1 MKIHVDIIDD
11 NGEILST
18 HDADISSPS
27 SWSAPTGQKFVSK
40 MPQNASDVLNNGSY
54 ELFRI
59 TFQPHVRVDRPNGW
73 VAPPPNPP
81 MTQPLYAKQPVPWG
95 TPSPTQAPQ
104 PARSL
109 SSLGSMPTR
118 G

>member
-18 HDADISSPS
+18 HDADATTPS
-27 SWSAPTGQKFVSK
+27 SWNAPPNQRFVSK
-40 MPQNASDVLNNGSY
+40 MPQNSDNVNNGTY

-59 TFQPHVRVDRPNGW
+59 TFQPITRVDRPNGY
-73 VAPPPNPP
+73 VTPPPAPSF
-81 MTQPLYAKQPVPWG
+81 TKQSVPWG
-95 TPSPTQAPQ
+95 PTSPTNQQATFA
-104 PARSL
+104 PASSL
-109 SSLGSMPTR
+109 LGSMPTR